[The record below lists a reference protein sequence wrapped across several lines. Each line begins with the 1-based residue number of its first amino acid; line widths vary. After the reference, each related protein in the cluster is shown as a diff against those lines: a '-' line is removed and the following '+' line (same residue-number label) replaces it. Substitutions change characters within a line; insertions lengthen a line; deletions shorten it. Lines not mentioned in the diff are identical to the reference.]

1 MEKNKIKP
9 DTILK
14 TFWRDNEHFADLFN
28 AALFNGRQV
37 LKAGDLTEADTD
49 ISSVLKFNGHAETLQ
64 KILDVVKKTAYGV
77 DFVIWGLENQAKIH
91 YAMPL
96 RHMVGDAFS
105 YMKEYD
111 EIAAQNKKDNDFDS
125 SDEFLSNFKKTDRLH
140 PVISLCVYYGER
152 EWDGPLS
159 LKDMLKISE
168 ELEAMI
174 ADYKMNLI
182 QVRSSESLKF
192 CNSDVNT
199 VFDVSRAIYARDY
212 KKINMKYKDQAIS
225 TELGLVIGAI
235 TESQQLIDHALE
247 LEQKGGRIN
256 MCNALEELRQEGI
269 QEGRLE
275 GIRVVIQTC
284 KDFNVSR
291 DAVVK
296 KLMKDFAL
304 SEEEAFNYVSIYW

>member
-1 MEKNKIKP
+1 MKERFLNRYFVVLYFISTVLSSCIAYVLFSVFEFQNPLLK
-9 DTILK
+9 TILL
-14 TFWRDNEHFADLFN
+14 AIVCI
-28 AALFNGRQV
+28 V
-37 LKAGDLTEADTD
+37 LSIKRYKA
-49 ISSVLKFNGHAETLQ
+49 
-64 KILDVVKKTAYGV
+64 
-77 DFVIWGLENQAKIH
+77 
-91 YAMPL
+91 
-96 RHMVGDAFS
+96 
-105 YMKEYD
+105 KEYD

-159 LKDMLKISE
+159 LKDMLKIPE

-247 LEQKGGRIN
+247 LERKGGRVD
-256 MCNALEELRQEGI
+256 MCNALEELKQEGV
-269 QEGRLE
+269 QEGVQK
-275 GIRVVIQTC
+275 GIRILIRTY
-284 KDFNVSR
+284 KDFNVTKDS
-291 DAVVK
+291 AVK
-296 KLMKDFAL
+296 KLM
-304 SEEEAFNYVSIYW
+304 EEFSMPEDEAANYVNRYW

>member
-1 MEKNKIKP
+1 
-9 DTILK
+9 
-14 TFWRDNEHFADLFN
+14 
-28 AALFNGRQV
+28 
-37 LKAGDLTEADTD
+37 
-49 ISSVLKFNGHAETLQ
+49 
-64 KILDVVKKTAYGV
+64 
-77 DFVIWGLENQAKIH
+77 
-91 YAMPL
+91 
-96 RHMVGDAFS
+96 
-105 YMKEYD
+105 
-111 EIAAQNKKDNDFDS
+111 
-125 SDEFLSNFKKTDRLH
+125 
-140 PVISLCVYYGER
+140 
-152 EWDGPLS
+152 
-159 LKDMLKISE
+159 
-168 ELEAMI
+168 MI

-304 SEEEAFNYVSIYW
+304 SEEEAFNYVSTYW